1 MSNFK
6 STKAF
11 GFNFFN
17 FFNFSNFPKNFQKTF
32 EKLSKNKN
40 NKSC

>member
-17 FFNFSNFPKNFQKTF
+17 FFNFSNFSNFSNFFK
-32 EKLSKNKN
+32 
-40 NKSC
+40 

>member
-17 FFNFSNFPKNFQKTF
+17 FFNFLNENILQY
-32 EKLSKNKN
+32 E
-40 NKSC
+40 

>member
-17 FFNFSNFPKNFQKTF
+17 FFNFLTSLTSLNENILQY
-32 EKLSKNKN
+32 E
-40 NKSC
+40 

>member
-17 FFNFSNFPKNFQKTF
+17 FFNFSNFSNFF
-32 EKLSKNKN
+32 SFSK
-40 NKSC
+40 